1 MTRFDLV
8 AEVPSWGLDTESC
21 LEPVVVVDEGFL
33 GSEGADSALAAVIVG
48 AQPLLKD
55 SEGKLVV
62 VGEENHEAVEG
73 GVGELVLPGWRPS
86 EEAG

>member
-33 GSEGADSALAAVIVG
+33 GSKGADSTLAAVVVST
-48 AQPLLKD
+48 QPLLKD
-55 SEGKLVV
+55 SEGEFVV
-62 VGEENHEAVEG
+62 VGEKNHEAVEG
-73 GVGELVLPGWRPS
+73 GVGELGPLGRGHGGV
-86 EEAG
+86 AG